1 MTQQDNKAGLTSSK
15 AEDPEEET
23 SASATKDSEEK
34 TSASATEETGEV
46 ETKEALPSLF
56 FSLRSTSSKPLQN
69 VLTLEHYIRFDKMTK
84 ITTEKYREAKAIDRK
99 LAYNAKRNSIAIC
112 PSIQFKPNGRT
123 LNDFGKET
131 LWLMLDYDHVVSAT
145 LDEKVRLASRS
156 KYAMVV
162 YRTISGMGLRI
173 LIRYMRPLGCT
184 LTATELH
191 RLAITKAMRLFDSQ
205 LSLVADR
212 QCLDMQRLCGLAHD
226 ENAYFNWNA
235 DRLEITP
242 EEITYFFKKEVQPTL
257 EADTP
262 TSHSPKTST
271 RTKAKIS
278 ARPAIT
284 DIDKIT
290 KQVKLM
296 SEHWDIKFKPGSHYN
311 FLMRFTTFC
320 HNYGANHD
328 ELLRWLNDK
337 YGSEYE
343 DIEAIV
349 KCIYKHTESFGSWH
363 LYEPGEGFGKNP
375 GVKAIKQ
382 WLSHKFE
389 FRHNI
394 ITGKFEL
401 RSLDILFSKY
411 YKWTDIDDIIE
422 NSLYTKMNTEGL
434 RVPQSMLHAVI
445 KSDFC
450 EDFNP
455 LHNYLN
461 GLVGKWKKEDGKDY
475 IGEVAAMVCVK
486 EDKENFH
493 SQQDFEYAFRKWFVA
508 MVAGWS
514 SDKVVNHTILLLV
527 GRGGIFKTTYLEHLI
542 PPELAKYF
550 ANDSTADYSNKD
562 FQELA
567 ASKALV
573 CLDEFEAPHG
583 KNLSAFKS
591 IITKPELTY
600 RRPYDHYPSTLRHNT
615 TFCATSN
622 KIHFLDEEENRRYLI
637 WEVDYIDNPLKK
649 KIDYS
654 QLYAQAVTLYKEV
667 LDREEKE
674 GNENA
679 VDEKKATDDSKGDSW
694 VYWLTAEDRKKQEI
708 HNRLFMVNNY
718 LEELI
723 RRFYR
728 LPTEQDENNCNLKFV
743 TNADILDRICT
754 NPVFRQEFAKKDI
767 MQAMAKL
774 GFKRK
779 HRRDKDGYWV
789 VERDGRDMAIESG
802 FILGEDKL

>member
-1 MTQQDNKAGLTSSK
+1 MIQQDNKADLTSSK
-15 AEDPEEET
+15 AEDSEEEIKAET
-23 SASATKDSEEK
+23 AAKEEE
-34 TSASATEETGEV
+34 AVTEQ
-46 ETKEALPSLF
+46 KADLPSLF
-56 FSLRSTSSKPLQN
+56 SSLRSNTSKPMQS
-69 VLTLEHYIRFDKMTK
+69 VLTLEHYIRFDKAMK
-84 ITTEKYREAKAIDRK
+84 NITEKYRETKPIDRM
-99 LAYNAKRNSIAIC
+99 LANNIKRNSFAIC

-173 LIRYMRPLGCT
+173 LLRYMRPLGCT

-191 RLAITKAMRLFDSQ
+191 RLAITKAMRLFDCK

-242 EEITYFFKKEVQPTL
+242 EEITHFFKTEVQPTL

-262 TSHSPKTST
+262 ASHSPNTST
-271 RTKAKIS
+271 RTKAKTS
-278 ARPAIT
+278 DRPAIT

-328 ELLRWLNDK
+328 KLLRWLNDE

-343 DIEAIV
+343 DIEPIV

-411 YKWTDIDDIIE
+411 YKWTDINDIIE

-455 LHNYLN
+455 LHDYLN
-461 GLVGKWKKEDGKDY
+461 SLVGKWKKGEDKDY

-527 GRGGIFKTTYLEHLI
+527 GRGGIFKTTYLEHLL
-542 PPELAKYF
+542 PPELSKYF

-637 WEVDYIDNPLKK
+637 WEVDHIDNPLKK

-667 LDREEKE
+667 IDREIKE
-674 GNENA
+674 TNKDA
-679 VDEKKATDDSKGDSW
+679 RDEKKITDDSKGDNW

-743 TNADILDRICT
+743 TNADILDRICI

-767 MQAMAKL
+767 MQAMARL

-789 VERDGRDMAIESG
+789 VERDGRDMATESG
-802 FILGEDKL
+802 FILGEDQL